1 MGKFIF
7 KWLKEY
13 FTNERSY
20 APLWLSTLNMS
31 YATHA
36 RGIIVNC
43 FLFSV
48 TIVISLFA
56 FTLIQCSFAN
66 FYLKRGNKEIVFSV

>member
-1 MGKFIF
+1 MGNFIF
-7 KWLKEY
+7 EWLKQY
-13 FTNERSY
+13 FRNKRSY
-20 APLWLSTLNMS
+20 APLWLSTLSML

-43 FLFSV
+43 FLFLV

-56 FTLIQCSFAN
+56 FTFI
-66 FYLKRGNKEIVFSV
+66 